1 MFFSIYICGN
11 GVEELKFSNYFF
23 LLQYENGEKE
33 VRLFSDTEYEGRLAK
48 LRSEVKYY
56 RSGGLLQYFLLA
68 RKNMEEKEVEACVFT
83 SIHNTAYFS
92 NYVYC
97 SMGRPYGLVVGHA
110 GKGTTISSL
119 VDGGHPLR
127 R

>member
-1 MFFSIYICGN
+1 MLFSIHICGN

-56 RSGGLLQYFLLA
+56 RSGGLLQYFFA
-68 RKNMEEKEVEACVFT
+68 GQEEYGRERGGGLCV
-83 SIHNTAYFS
+83 H
-92 NYVYC
+92 
-97 SMGRPYGLVVGHA
+97 L
-110 GKGTTISSL
+110 
-119 VDGGHPLR
+119 HP
-127 R
+127 

>member
-1 MFFSIYICGN
+1 
-11 GVEELKFSNYFF
+11 
-23 LLQYENGEKE
+23 
-33 VRLFSDTEYEGRLAK
+33 
-48 LRSEVKYY
+48 
-56 RSGGLLQYFLLA
+56 
-68 RKNMEEKEVEACVFT
+68 MEEKEVEACVFT

-127 R
+127 TWGDYHYAISPLPNGNALWHSPIDLSGP

>member
-1 MFFSIYICGN
+1 
-11 GVEELKFSNYFF
+11 
-23 LLQYENGEKE
+23 
-33 VRLFSDTEYEGRLAK
+33 
-48 LRSEVKYY
+48 
-56 RSGGLLQYFLLA
+56 
-68 RKNMEEKEVEACVFT
+68 MEQKEVEACVFT

-119 VDGGHPLR
+119 VDGGHALR
-127 R
+127 RYQTVDMILCTIDYRSYGENVVYTDWKKDNYFRAIKVPILFTVQCTPVASQST